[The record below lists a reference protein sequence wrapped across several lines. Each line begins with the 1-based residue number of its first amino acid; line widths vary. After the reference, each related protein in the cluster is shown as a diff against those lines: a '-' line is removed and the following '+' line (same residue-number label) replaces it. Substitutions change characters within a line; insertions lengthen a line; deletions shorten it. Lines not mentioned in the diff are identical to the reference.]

1 MVSRSAV
8 RSEKR
13 ANEYE
18 NTHSEEKPDSPRP
31 EFSASRI
38 HMPDAYRI
46 VTALRTLLRVFHLL
60 PPLALKILEVQ
71 STYRLL
77 QMKESSQ

>member
-13 ANEYE
+13 TDEYE
-18 NTHSEEKPDSPRP
+18 NTQSEEKPDSPGP

-38 HMPDAYRI
+38 HIPDAYRI
-46 VTALRTLLRVFHLL
+46 VTALRTQLRVFHLL
-60 PPLALKILEVQ
+60 PPLALKIWKVQ
-71 STYRLL
+71 SSYRLL
-77 QMKESSQ
+77 HLKESTQ